1 MQTETVFEKR
11 NKFNTINLTK
21 MTNDINK
28 ENALIQVGSNSL
40 VSASY
45 AIEITKKLLKNDL
58 ETVID
63 KTIKQL
69 TEEEI
74 NQKQNLLNVG
84 TKQIT
89 SKETKKKL
97 TKEKLILLMNKYKAK
112 ALAEKMQKEKQTLKH
127 K

>member
-1 MQTETVFEKR
+1 
-11 NKFNTINLTK
+11 

-74 NQKQNLLNVG
+74 NQKQNLFNSG
-84 TKQIT
+84 TKPLL
-89 SKETKKKL
+89 SKES
-97 TKEKLILLMNKYKAK
+97 KAK
-112 ALAEKMQKEKQTLKH
+112 IMLAIRAVAAKKRK
-127 K
+127 

>member
-1 MQTETVFEKR
+1 
-11 NKFNTINLTK
+11 